1 MIRRPP
7 RSTRTDT
14 LFPYTPLFR
23 SLGIAAKRDSGEHAR
38 PQPAVP
44 IGQLDPHGERAAVGL
59 RGRQDRDHPAG
70 EALAGE
76 ARQRGS
82 GILADPDIAPARFGH
97 RGIAPDGDQPAYLGA
112 RMAHGARPPAPWAQP
127 LARARARSVERSPT

>member
-44 IGQLDPHGERAAVGL
+44 VGQLDPHGERAAVGL

-76 ARQRGS
+76 ARQRGA
-82 GILADPDIAPARFGH
+82 GILADPDIARARFGH
-97 RGIAPDGDQPAYLGA
+97 RGIEPDGAEPAYLGE
-112 RMAHGARPPAPWAQP
+112 RLAHGERHAGTG
-127 LARARARSVERSPT
+127 VESLEDRKSTRLNSSP